1 MSSSKGSFLF
11 RGKNILFYEK
21 TNLLLRRGTHV
32 KSLFSLSYAHAVRR
46 GVWSYL
52 DRIFDSEKKAI
63 DYIENELKDYD
74 CHRDDYGIYEAEIN
88 DYESISLSIEE
99 MEVG

>member
-1 MSSSKGSFLF
+1 MRVTSEPNLVTLF
-11 RGKNILFYEK
+11 FFFSREK
-21 TNLLLRRGTHV
+21 QG
-32 KSLFSLSYAHAVRR
+32 Y
-46 GVWSYL
+46 GPDL

>member
-1 MSSSKGSFLF
+1 MRKL
-11 RGKNILFYEK
+11 IFYE
-21 TNLLLRRGTHV
+21 GETHMLKV
-32 KSLFSLSYAHAVRR
+32 YLVYRMHTLCGEEY
-46 GVWSYL
+46 GPDL

-63 DYIENELKDYD
+63 DYIENELKDHD

-88 DYESISLSIEE
+88 DYESISLNIEE

>member
-1 MSSSKGSFLF
+1 MRKL
-11 RGKNILFYEK
+11 IFYEGEIHMLK
-21 TNLLLRRGTHV
+21 VYLVYRMHTLCGEE
-32 KSLFSLSYAHAVRR
+32 Y
-46 GVWSYL
+46 GPDL

-63 DYIENELKDYD
+63 DYIENELKGHGY
-74 CHRDDYGIYEAEIN
+74 HRDDYGIYEAEIN